1 MAPSEVVGTP
11 TSRFE
16 TGYPSPRATRSPSVS
31 SDIPSSVANHS
42 ALLSPPTSVSPDAAF
57 IAVSAASQIV
67 TNDHDSQSEAWL
79 DQHGI
84 EPSGETALVSPPAL
98 KLVNRFLDQLLFN
111 FLSVSRS
118 TSLSALRPAV
128 SEVLKPKLA
137 RGAITG
143 ADSELHEYLGGEEEA
158 DLLALQN
165 GTAKSKDWDLELVWK
180 RTRLR
185 CMVYSSLGDMEEEE
199 EDFYTEQE
207 QLDSTGSS
215 QTQGVV
221 SPAVA
226 IFLTSILEFMGEQ
239 VLVVAGQAAYHRLRL
254 KHERDEKDGNA
265 THADIAERV
274 VVEESDM
281 ERVALDRTLGRLW
294 RGWKKRIRSPIGS
307 VSIAPRPF
315 SRESTRSQPRAG
327 HVSNTAPEDQIN
339 EDLQEGPLAEHEH
352 AALIPLPSTEDDVR
366 EIEIPGLA
374 QEFDDEDDI
383 VEEDE
388 VEQRPARP
396 ISFQFWAH
404 PTQDLHAPA
413 PSHIHIPK
421 FVTTASRKRSY
432 SSPTAVTK
440 RPKPSAEEPSEEQE
454 DIEEGAPV
462 DGAEEYA
469 EPQEVTHEEQR
480 AQPLLPERSPA
491 RRGLI
496 VSTAGAAAVA
506 AAMASEHKSRNA
518 ESEGEADSEEELHE
532 EPQIMTS
539 SRVSIGGRISPDDN
553 PLPSK
558 RSSVR
563 SHSVH
568 SLRLI
573 EVSSPKSP
581 ARSRGTS
588 VDASD
593 YPSGGRPTIVSPG
606 SVISPMLITP
616 HGVSPISQVRTASPI
631 SRNGSSN
638 SSRHIANSTTDSIE
652 EEEQETGEHELG
664 PEPALPSHF
673 AAAMQGVDVWSPEPQ
688 YTAAPATRE
697 VKSQQPSAFVLSP
710 APATRN
716 SRGNTSAPMQDHP
729 NYPQTQQN
737 SALVAPKSRGEHS
750 GVPPLTPLRE
760 MMEGAPDT
768 SDEASSVAQS
778 HDGQSYS
785 EKRFEG
791 HSPSVSNGSLIQ
803 RSARPRAPSVP
814 RGSPPRS
821 SREESSRKDY
831 GARRPIHTSG
841 STSSSASHK
850 YKTIRSSEDSA
861 PGVVE
866 DKGKSFEQ
874 LIRSDQTIQ
883 YTLTPANMRDMAV
896 CMLLNLQR
904 HNANRVNIGTRLSTL
919 PSPHCIAS
927 ASKFPYFP

>member
-1 MAPSEVVGTP
+1 MPPSDLGSQTP
-11 TSRFE
+11 RFDS
-16 TGYPSPRATRSPSVS
+16 GYPSPRATRSPSVS
-31 SDIPSSVANHS
+31 SDIPSSVATHGG
-42 ALLSPPTSVSPDAAF
+42 LLSPPSSVSPDAAF

-111 FLSVSRS
+111 FLSLSRS
-118 TSLSALRPAV
+118 TALSALRPAV

-137 RGAITG
+137 RGAISG
-143 ADSELHEYLGGEEEA
+143 ADSELHEYLGGEEEE

-165 GTAKSKDWDLELVWK
+165 GVSRSKDWDLELVWK

-207 QLDSTGSS
+207 ELDSTGSS

-254 KHERDEKDGNA
+254 KHERDEKDGRS
-265 THADIAERV
+265 TPEDIAERV
-274 VVEESDM
+274 VVEEADM

-307 VSIAPRPF
+307 VSMAPRPF
-315 SRESTRSQPRAG
+315 SRESTRSQPRTVA
-327 HVSNTAPEDQIN
+327 APSAPGEQIDK
-339 EDLQEGPLAEHEH
+339 DLQETILTDHEH

-374 QEFDDEDDI
+374 QEFDDEDEAVD
-383 VEEDE
+383 EDE
-388 VEQRPARP
+388 ADQLPARP
-396 ISFQFWAH
+396 ISFQFWSH

-413 PSHIHIPK
+413 PSDIHMPK
-421 FVTTASRKRSY
+421 FITAASRKRSY

-440 RPKPSAEEPSEEQE
+440 RPKPYIDDPSEDQE
-454 DIEEGAPV
+454 DV
-462 DGAEEYA
+462 KGAEPVVANEGSV
-469 EPQEVTHEEQR
+469 ESSQEVDEDDGH
-480 AQPLLPERSPA
+480 PKLPERSPA
-491 RRGLI
+491 RRGI
-496 VSTAGAAAVA
+496 MMGGAGAAAVA
-506 AAMASEHKSRNA
+506 AAVAAEVKAREA
-518 ESEGEADSEEELHE
+518 ESGHEEVDSEEELHE

-539 SRVSIGGRISPDDN
+539 SRVSIGGRISPEDN
-553 PLPSK
+553 PAPSK

-588 VDASD
+588 FDASD
-593 YPSGGRPTIVSPG
+593 YPPNGRPIVVTTPGSIVSPLLAT
-606 SVISPMLITP
+606 SHVSSP
-616 HGVSPISQVRTASPI
+616 VSQVRTASPI
-631 SRNGSSN
+631 SRNASSN
-638 SSRHIANSTTDSIE
+638 SSRHLGNSTTDSISE
-652 EEEQETGEHELG
+652 AEEQEAPANELG
-664 PEPALPSHF
+664 PDRALPSHF
-673 AAAMQGVDVWSPEPQ
+673 AAAMQGVDVWHAPGPQ
-688 YTAAPATRE
+688 YTSAPANRE
-697 VKSQQPSAFVLSP
+697 VKAQPSPFVLSP

-716 SRGNTSAPMQDHP
+716 ARGNTSAPVQDFP
-729 NYPQTQQN
+729 SNQQN
-737 SALVAPKSRGEHS
+737 SGLAVKPRGEH
-750 GVPPLTPLRE
+750 GVAPPLTPLRE

-768 SDEASSVAQS
+768 SDEASSVAPS
-778 HDGQSYS
+778 YDGQSYS
-785 EKRFEG
+785 ERTLDG
-791 HSPSVSNGSLIQ
+791 HSPSVSAGSLIQ
-803 RSARPRAPSVP
+803 RSVRPHAPSLP

-821 SREESSRKDY
+821 SREEPSRKDY
-831 GARRPIHTSG
+831 RAQRPIHTSG
-841 STSSSASHK
+841 SGSSSVSHK
-850 YKTIRSSEDSA
+850 FKAVRSSEDSA
-861 PGVVE
+861 PSVIE
-866 DKGKSFEQ
+866 DKSKTFEQ

-883 YTLTPANMRDMAV
+883 YTLTPANMRDITV
-896 CMLLNLQR
+896 CKLLETSDPIN
-904 HNANRVNIGTRLSTL
+904 
-919 PSPHCIAS
+919 
-927 ASKFPYFP
+927 